1 MWVTDPGNILIAH
14 IHMNVEIGTE
24 AAQCPEKEYRN
35 WFFVAVCGKYPLPP
49 SPIPSLFLLILC
61 LSLSP
66 PLSLPPPLSMKCFL
80 MVDFTRGRK
89 SFKYSGETLQAGN
102 CLKSSQR
109 TYTREQSRKICTKKS
124 PP

>member
-1 MWVTDPGNILIAH
+1 MVNILFPFH
-14 IHMNVEIGTE
+14 
-24 AAQCPEKEYRN
+24 P
-35 WFFVAVCGKYPLPP
+35 FPLSSSACLYLP
-49 SPIPSLFLLILC
+49 LF
-61 LSLSP
+61 LSP
-66 PLSLPPPLSMKCFL
+66 PLSLSMKCFL

-124 PP
+124 FHIV